1 MTQFHCPFC
10 DYENDS
16 RSGVE
21 AHISGK
27 SDSSHEGKVGRSYRS
42 KIEQASEPDGF
53 VGRLQKRLGESA
65 QVASVLEEV
74 RNYRDAHRED
84 VEELRQENEKLRERV
99 NELEDRMPST
109 RDLHQRQ
116 AILPAL
122 VADVRN
128 LSALVAERV
137 EGGEEVCPNCGVKAS
152 LSATKAADGL
162 DWAVRCRNC
171 RGIIA
176 AETERAVTISSD
188 VTRGFHGD
196 GDFWREAEDDDWLGS
211 M

>member
-1 MTQFHCPFC
+1 MGQFHCPFC
-10 DYENDS
+10 DYESDS
-16 RSGVE
+16 RGGVE

-27 SDSSHEGKVGRSYRS
+27 SDSSHKGKVGRSYRS
-42 KIEQASEPDGF
+42 EIEQASEPDGF

-99 NELEDRMPST
+99 DELEKRMPST
-109 RDLHQRQ
+109 RGLHQRQ

-137 EGGEEVCPNCGVKAS
+137 EGKEEVCPHCGVEAK
-152 LSATKAADGL
+152 LHATTAADGL

-171 RGIIA
+171 SGLIA

-188 VTRGFHGD
+188 VMRDFHGD
-196 GDFWREAEDDDWLGS
+196 DDFWREADVDDWLE
-211 M
+211 